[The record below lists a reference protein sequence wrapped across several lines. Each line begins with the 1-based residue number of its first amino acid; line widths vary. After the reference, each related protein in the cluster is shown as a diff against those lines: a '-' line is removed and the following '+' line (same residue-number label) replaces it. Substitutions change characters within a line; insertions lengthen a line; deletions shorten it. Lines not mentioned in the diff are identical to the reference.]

1 MKKFFAF
8 LVAAVTLMGFTACS
22 EDATDDV
29 VTPEVSRV
37 AMSFSANIGDQTRVV
52 LDGLK
57 TQWEKG
63 DQITVYSYD
72 ESNKKLDSQTF
83 TTEDEGEVATFTGE
97 IAQGANYMAA
107 YGKVT
112 ITTYQGNSCNFT
124 TSADA
129 QVAVENSA
137 DRNSL
142 YSVAVAAHA
151 EGPITLNFEN
161 VSALLKVTP
170 DFNGSLVIKGT
181 KGLTASGNYVFDNKS
196 MYAFSQIK
204 NEVTLSGC
212 QAGKT
217 YYIGVHP
224 NTHANGIEAY
234 GIAEGSQERVLIK
247 STTESVTF
255 ERNKCY
261 DLGTLA
267 IPEREVDATW
277 GLVGDFNG
285 WTAETPDAM
294 YVETEW
300 LVAFN
305 KTGLD
310 KGFKFV
316 KNKGWDGAK
325 GGKLA
330 EGTASTLGEWLGC
343 GEINITAPDASAY
356 DVYFAPERSLYC
368 IVAAGGVA
376 PALPE
381 KPAAITWSLAGS
393 YNSWGENEMKA
404 TEVANLFVVEGVE
417 LTSGDEIKVKDITT
431 WDTSYGG
438 GITNLNG
445 NSWMKAYFNG
455 SNVVVAATGTYDV
468 YFEYAEGAE
477 YSKLYLIEAGGDYTA
492 ATEQTDNGTLIPDEE
507 PGEEVTPGVTSEWAL
522 LGVFSSWADKYFVT
536 TSTANVLVLT
546 NVSLKAAEGFLV
558 RKPSTEWV
566 DKYGAANVNY
576 LKANHYITT
585 SKDGVDMCLEAGAD
599 GTYDIYFDTNSKNIY
614 IMTAG
619 TDYTTATLQTANGEE
634 PKQEEPEV
642 TEKVLYLKPNSN
654 WTQSNAR
661 FAAYFFG
668 NGDKWVSMTD
678 SDKDGIYEVYIPE
691 GYDYGCNIIFCRMN
705 PSTTANNWN
714 NKWNQTADLK
724 APTDGKNLYTVKAG
738 TWDKGGGTWS
748 VKQ

>member
-8 LVAAVTLMGFTACS
+8 LVAAVTLMGFAACS

-97 IAQGANYMAA
+97 IAQGANYMAT

-112 ITTYQGNSCNFT
+112 ISAYQGNSCNFT

-151 EGPITLNFEN
+151 EGPIALNFEN

-170 DFNGSLVIKGT
+170 DFDGSLVIKGT

-196 MYAFSQIK
+196 MYAFSQVK
-204 NEVTLSGC
+204 TEVTLSGC

-224 NTHANGIEAY
+224 NTHNSIEAY

-294 YVETEW
+294 YVEAEW

-343 GEINITAPDASAY
+343 GEINITAPNASAY

-368 IVAAGGVA
+368 IVATGGVA

-393 YNSWGENEMKA
+393 YNDWGENEMKA

-477 YSKLYLIEAGGDYTA
+477 YSKLYLIEAGGDYA
-492 ATEQTDNGTLIPDEE
+492 AAVEQTSNGTLVPDT
-507 PGEEVTPGVTSEWAL
+507 PQGETPDQATAWSVSGTFNNWGDA
-522 LGVFSSWADKYFVT
+522 AMVT
-536 TSTANVLVLT
+536 TTVKNLFVAKSVTLDAYASFKIRKDKAWTT
-546 NVSLKAAEGFLV
+546 N
-558 RKPSTEWV
+558 
-566 DKYGAANVNY
+566 YGCGDIVYVNPNSY
-576 LKANHYITT
+576 FAVASNGGDLSNT
-585 SKDGVDMCLEAGAD
+585 EAG
-599 GTYDIYFDTNSKNIY
+599 TFDIYFDLSNTLVY
-614 IMTAG
+614 LVTAG
-619 TDYTTATLQTANGEE
+619 SDYTTATKQTTNGKE
-634 PKQEEPEV
+634 PEVEEPEI
-642 TEKVLYLKPNSN
+642 TENVLYLKPNSN

-661 FAAYFFG
+661 FAAYFFNNSG
-668 NGDKWVSMTD
+668 NTWVSMTD
-678 SDKDGIYEVYIPE
+678 SDKDGIYEVNIPT
-691 GYDYGCNIIFCRMN
+691 GYTFGENVIFCRMN
-705 PSTTANNWN
+705 PGTTANNWN
-714 NKWNQTADLK
+714 NKWNQTSDLTI
-724 APTDGKNLYTVKAG
+724 PTDGKNLYTVNAG